1 MTEKQKMLAGVVA
14 REFEAPNN
22 FVEIKGR
29 SKRVVT
35 PKQVLSYFLY
45 HKAELTLYEVAAALG
60 YKEHSTII
68 HSLKTVEGLYAEDYY
83 RVRIDRVGEAANK
96 IFILNE
102 PV

>member
-1 MTEKQKMLAGVVA
+1 MTKKQRMLARVVA
-14 REFEAPNN
+14 REFEVPDS
-22 FVEIKGR
+22 FIDIKGR

-45 HKAELTLYEVAAALG
+45 HKAELTLNDVAKALG

-83 RVRIDRVGEAANK
+83 RVRIDRISDAANK

-102 PV
+102 TV